1 MRLKMYVIKQRL
13 TKMLNDK
20 KQKQKWGQK
29 LDGLQIRRLG
39 GEVTKIPCPPLI
51 PPFWPYFQSRE
62 QYRISSYQDRI
73 GVLMN
78 K

>member
-29 LDGLQIRRLG
+29 LDGLQISEKQ
-39 GEVTKIPCPPLI
+39 EVVGP
-51 PPFWPYFQSRE
+51 
-62 QYRISSYQDRI
+62 
-73 GVLMN
+73 
-78 K
+78 